1 MPLSVYK
8 YHWGYAM
15 TTLDQQSTYYYN
27 TVKSYIYITEPNINF
42 MAQHFQMFL
51 LQWLYKLCPWVSWG
65 LWQKN
70 HFMKFS

>member
-1 MPLSVYK
+1 
-8 YHWGYAM
+8 M

-51 LQWLYKLCPWVSWG
+51 LQ
-65 LWQKN
+65 
-70 HFMKFS
+70 